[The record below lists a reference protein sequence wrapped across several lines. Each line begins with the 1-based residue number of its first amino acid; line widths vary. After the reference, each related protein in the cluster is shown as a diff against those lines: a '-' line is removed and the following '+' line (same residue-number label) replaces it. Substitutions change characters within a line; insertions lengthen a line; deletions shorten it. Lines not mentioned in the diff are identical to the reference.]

1 MSAPRRYGAAVLNDR
16 SMNGEFLSVFRR
28 LRIAMIAPPWFDLP
42 PAGYGG
48 IEYMCS
54 YLVDALVDRGHEV
67 TLVSS
72 GRNGTKAQHIRT
84 YEFPQWRRLGEP
96 LPDLV
101 HAASVRH
108 ILDSL
113 DVDVIHDHSLVGP
126 LLAKDRDVPT
136 VVTLHEPVEG
146 DYKEYFSLLGDSIHP
161 VAISSSHRAN
171 APEMNW
177 HSTVHNGLDPENFR
191 FRKEKEDW
199 ALFLGQCI
207 PHKGMH
213 TAIDAARE
221 ARVGIRIAAKC
232 GEPAEIEYFESEI
245 RPRLGD
251 GVEWLGEV
259 GGERK
264 KSLLSAARCLIFP
277 IAWEE
282 PFGMVMIEAMASG
295 TPVVALRRG
304 SVGEIVDHGLSGLIC
319 DSAAELPAAMR
330 QSAHLDPENCRKAAV
345 SRFSS
350 ALMAERYESVY
361 ESVIASTR

>member
-1 MSAPRRYGAAVLNDR
+1 MS
-16 SMNGEFLSVFRR
+16 RR

-42 PAGYGG
+42 PEGYGG

-54 YLVDALVDRGHEV
+54 YLVDGLVDRGHQV

-72 GRNGTKAQHIRT
+72 GRNGTKAQHLRT

-108 ILDSL
+108 ILRSMEI
-113 DVDVIHDHSLVGP
+113 DVIHDHSLMGP
-126 LLAKDRDVPT
+126 LLAEERAVPT
-136 VVTLHEPVEG
+136 VVTAHEPVAG
-146 DYKEYFSLLGDSIHP
+146 DYRKYFSLLGNSVRL
-161 VAISSSHRAN
+161 VAISSSQRMS
-171 APEMNW
+171 APDMNW
-177 HSTVHNGLDPENFR
+177 CATVHNGIDPASFR

-199 ALFLGQCI
+199 ILFLGQCI

-213 TAIDAARE
+213 TAIDAAR
-221 ARVGIRIAAKC
+221 AAGVRIRIAAKC

-251 GVEWLGEV
+251 DVEWLGEV

-264 KSLLSAARCLIFP
+264 RSLLSEARCLIFP
-277 IAWEE
+277 IAWDE

-295 TPVVALRRG
+295 TPVVALNRG
-304 SVGEIVDHGLSGLIC
+304 SVGEIVDNGVSGIVC
-319 DSAAELPAAMR
+319 DSPADLPAAVER
-330 QSAHLDPENCRKAAV
+330 SRHLDPENCREASV
-345 SRFSS
+345 SRFNS
-350 ALMAERYESVY
+350 ALMAERYEHVY
-361 ESVIASTR
+361 ESVIESR